1 MTDTALFLLP
11 YRSILQIESFFVSGG
26 ELYEFC
32 SLRCRT
38 LLASEEGKALNR
50 CPVAVSDI
58 FSRLL
63 NDRIIVLSE
72 DVNDTSASLVVAQL
86 LYLEGQ
92 DPDKDISLY
101 INSPGGSIS
110 AGMAIHDTM
119 QYIKCDVSTICMGMA
134 ASMGAF
140 LLASGTKGKRFA
152 LPNSEILIHQPLI
165 GGQGGGLSGQTTD
178 IKIHAEHMVYI
189 RDKMNHMLS
198 EYTGQPLEKIQLDTE
213 RDNYMTALE
222 AKEYGLIDEVIAHR

>member
-1 MTDTALFLLP
+1 MSFVPYVVEQTAHGE
-11 YRSILQIESFFVSGG
+11 RS
-26 ELYEFC
+26 Y
-32 SLRCRT
+32 
-38 LLASEEGKALNR
+38 
-50 CPVAVSDI
+50 DI

-119 QYIKCDVSTICMGMA
+119 KYIKCDVSTICMGMA

-140 LLASGTKGKRFA
+140 LLASGAKGKRFA

-165 GGQGGGLSGQTTD
+165 AGGQGGGLAGQATD
-178 IKIHAEHMVYI
+178 IKIHADHIVRI
-189 RDKMNHMLS
+189 RERMNTLLS
-198 EYTGQPLEKIQLDTE
+198 EYTGQPLETIQRDTE
-213 RDNYMTALE
+213 RDNYMTAQQ
-222 AKEYGLIDEVIAHR
+222 AKEYGLIDDILYKH

>member
-1 MTDTALFLLP
+1 MSLVP
-11 YRSILQIESFFVSGG
+11 YVIEQTSRGERS
-26 ELYEFC
+26 Y
-32 SLRCRT
+32 
-38 LLASEEGKALNR
+38 
-50 CPVAVSDI
+50 DI
-58 FSRLL
+58 YSRLL
-63 NDRIIVLSE
+63 KDRIIFLGE
-72 DVNDTSASLVVAQL
+72 EVNDVSASLVVAEL
-86 LYLEGQ
+86 LFLEAE
-92 DPDKDISLY
+92 DPGKDIQLY
-101 INSPGGSIS
+101 INSPGGSVT
-110 AGMAIHDTM
+110 AGMAIYDTM

>member
-1 MTDTALFLLP
+1 MSFVP
-11 YRSILQIESFFVSGG
+11 YVVEQSAHGERS
-26 ELYEFC
+26 Y
-32 SLRCRT
+32 
-38 LLASEEGKALNR
+38 
-50 CPVAVSDI
+50 DI

-72 DVNDTSASLVVAQL
+72 DVNDTTASLVVAQL

-119 QYIKCDVSTICMGMA
+119 RYIKCDVSTICMGMA

-152 LPNSEILIHQPLI
+152 LPNAEIMIHQPLI
-165 GGQGGGLSGQTTD
+165 AGGQNGGLSGQTTD

-189 RDKMNHMLS
+189 RDKMNRMLS
-198 EYTGQPLEKIQLDTE
+198 EYTGQPLEKLQLDTE
-213 RDNYMTALE
+213 RDNYMSAQQ
-222 AKEYGLIDEVIAHR
+222 AKEYGLIDEVITHRQGIAEPNRRSGGDPCCVRRPRIRKNGYGKQQFRQR